1 MWQAKVQ
8 PIPCEHDIGS
18 SWGPSDNMLAE
29 IAALEVTRRGD
40 KESTLPHPELA
51 MSDSDVSDFFDEDSD
66 DLLCEMVEGED
77 REYEWMES
85 YL

>member
-1 MWQAKVQ
+1 
-8 PIPCEHDIGS
+8 
-18 SWGPSDNMLAE
+18 
-29 IAALEVTRRGD
+29 
-40 KESTLPHPELA
+40 

-85 YL
+85 YLESSGDDIC